1 MMNSQ
6 IENGLQILE
15 SKMKLTDIDREFI
28 KKHMRFHEEHAEIG
42 GFLVLAYIHIVL
54 GSIWAFSLITK
65 AFNKP
70 LDILMLISGIV
81 MLSIIVLIFIAS
93 SKRKKLTK
101 ILFLSY
107 YILDLLVSIIGQ
119 ISFSPILVVMIIYFS
134 VSQRVKFTYVN

>member
-1 MMNSQ
+1 MNSQ

-15 SKMKLTDIDREFI
+15 SKMKLTDYNLEFI
-28 KKHMRFHEEHAEIG
+28 KKYMRFHEEHAEIR
-42 GFLVLAYIHIVL
+42 GFLVLAYIHIVF
-54 GSIWAFSLITK
+54 GSIWAFLLITK

-101 ILFLSY
+101 FLFLSY
-107 YILDLLVSIIGQ
+107 YILNLLVSIIEQ
-119 ISFSPILVVMIIYFS
+119 ISFSPIVVVMIIYFS

>member
-1 MMNSQ
+1 MMDSQ

-15 SKMKLTDIDREFI
+15 SKMKLTDYDLGFI
-28 KKHMRFHEEHAEIG
+28 KKHMHFHEGHAEIG
-42 GFLVLAYIHIVL
+42 GFLVLAYIQIVL

-101 ILFLSY
+101 FLFLSY

-119 ISFSPILVVMIIYFS
+119 ISFSPIVVVMIIYFS

>member
-1 MMNSQ
+1 MMDSQ

-15 SKMKLTDIDREFI
+15 SKMKLTDHDLEFI
-28 KKHMRFHEEHAEIG
+28 KKHMHFHEEHAEIG
-42 GFLVLAYIHIVL
+42 GFLVLAYIQIL
-54 GSIWAFSLITK
+54 FGSIWAFSLIAK

-70 LDILMLISGIV
+70 LDILMLISGIA

-101 ILFLSY
+101 FLFLSY

-119 ISFSPILVVMIIYFS
+119 ISFSPIVVVMIIYFS